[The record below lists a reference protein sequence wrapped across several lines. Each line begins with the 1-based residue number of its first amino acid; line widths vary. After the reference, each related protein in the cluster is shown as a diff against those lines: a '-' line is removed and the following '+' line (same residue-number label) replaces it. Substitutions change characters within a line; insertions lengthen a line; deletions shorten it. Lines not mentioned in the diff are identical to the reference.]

1 MTSPRLLHPDDADDS
16 DSSSDGTCLPVKV
29 LPRRSATVSPRM
41 RGVLRE
47 SRLDAGERKRRR
59 SMVKNSRDSS
69 IVRRR
74 LRKTSSE
81 PNVEG
86 VGMIDI
92 IALSKLLNSIPK
104 FTTNQQ
110 QMSTEIEE
118 LRDAAKSIQ
127 SLQRVLKM
135 PQHSSDRG
143 VFSDADESSIAAD
156 SSVDGRVSGISTR
169 LGHPRGVMQFLPSMG
184 NDVFVSAPHTYRGG
198 RTSLSRKTSAPDAF
212 ISLSDTLT
220 TPEPQINPKSPRASS
235 SREASLPLCNTDCS
249 SSSGPRRSRRR
260 GVVDDLFS
268 SSLDGKSSES
278 LAGVSRFS
286 KLLRSFRS
294 GQSSPERHPT
304 ISWRPFGFSESAGEE
319 CRMEDSLLQADILL
333 WKKRSRASLRKHFS
347 VRNLAAR
354 ELYDTEKSFVEG
366 LEFLVSKYMRPL
378 RQPLECTLIESGLA
392 DKIFYKVP
400 EVLAHHQV
408 LLAALSSRIE
418 EWDKDTVIGDVL
430 LAHFSKQSMIET
442 YISFVDNFKFAKAAI
457 SQARG
462 KPSFEKYY
470 NRCCRDHRN
479 KLDLDSLLISPIQRV
494 PRYELLV
501 KQLIKHT
508 PTEHA
513 DHEVLLRTQRHIH
526 NLAVAINQHKEAN
539 EQMEQ
544 RLREI
549 EAIVDGLDDLVST
562 GRNLVRYD
570 VVQMRC
576 RGDEKRQRCV
586 FTLSDQLVLTS
597 VRRKNPTRNVKL
609 ITQSVDFLDNNRF
622 KLIIK
627 IALDDVEIAKDTLSI
642 LQETEQTIDVVR
654 EDEKVIRKVMEL
666 ANLIKGNKEKLMAVL
681 DEMACENNVR
691 LRTLND
697 QMVSNPD
704 LTTVHLAVATSNGVE
719 TVPLEFGSAEKRAVW
734 ETAFREAKTALINQ
748 QISAPPAK
756 IKAVIAHQTRA
767 GLQLSA
773 ATVVPGKRP
782 DSTPYIWLF
791 ASDGFSGQVAVVSLE
806 SGDPC
811 IESCS
816 GIGNA
821 TVTAA
826 CTVPPSPRKRKPRKS
841 RSQSQKSLDRLAR
854 TETFFDRNSS
864 GESSESDDDSSPG
877 QTTVWIGNE
886 DGEVFVVNSTERV
899 RTRARERVARLP
911 YPVTAIT
918 CVAGN
923 VYVATASPTK
933 VQLLRFFTSTD
944 GTWELDSPTTVAHS
958 LLQPILAMCQVGRRL
973 ILTSGHQLHVMDT
986 EGAVW
991 EKPVDVVPTSDSLHL
1006 LATTGSV
1013 LFCCGRRSTSVH
1025 VVDAFSLKI
1034 LNHFS
1039 IAACVRT
1046 QLTGREDIIRE
1057 HKMGCLRIT
1066 CITVATSQL
1075 WIGTSAG
1082 FVISTPLHCAK
1093 TQPIPP
1099 LTVCEMGH
1107 AGPCRILLSVSVV
1120 MNRKAK
1126 RMSLNVPSQQSSKFL
1141 VVSGGE
1147 GLDDRNG
1154 SQDPA
1159 NDAVNHLIFWK
1170 FPQLCDAN

>member
-1 MTSPRLLHPDDADDS
+1 MLELAIEDDS
-16 DSSSDGTCLPVKV
+16 DSG
-29 LPRRSATVSPRM
+29 
-41 RGVLRE
+41 
-47 SRLDAGERKRRR
+47 GE
-59 SMVKNSRDSS
+59 D
-69 IVRRR
+69 
-74 LRKTSSE
+74 
-81 PNVEG
+81 
-86 VGMIDI
+86 
-92 IALSKLLNSIPK
+92 
-104 FTTNQQ
+104 
-110 QMSTEIEE
+110 MSTEIEE

-169 LGHPRGVMQFLPSMG
+169 LGHPRGQ
-184 NDVFVSAPHTYRGG
+184 
-198 RTSLSRKTSAPDAF
+198 
-212 ISLSDTLT
+212 T
-220 TPEPQINPKSPRASS
+220 T
-235 SREASLPLCNTDCS
+235 
-249 SSSGPRRSRRR
+249 
-260 GVVDDLFS
+260 S

-333 WKKRSRASLRKHFS
+333 WRKRSRASLRKHFS

-791 ASDGFSGQVAVVSLE
+791 SSDGFSGQVAVVSLE

-944 GTWELDSPTTVAHS
+944 GTWELDSPATVAHS
-958 LLQPILAMCQVGRRL
+958 LLQPILAMCQ
-973 ILTSGHQLHVMDT
+973 
-986 EGAVW
+986 
-991 EKPVDVVPTSDSLHL
+991 KPVDVVPTSDSLHL

-1046 QLTGREDIIRE
+1046 QLTGKNDCMPVASTTQNISKIYVFVHLIHGLLGLQKRAARRSAGREDIIRE

-1159 NDAVNHLIFWK
+1159 NDAIEWK
-1170 FPQLCDAN
+1170 EDGVQRVLEGAQSKENSRMKVLV

>member
-1 MTSPRLLHPDDADDS
+1 I
-16 DSSSDGTCLPVKV
+16 
-29 LPRRSATVSPRM
+29 
-41 RGVLRE
+41 
-47 SRLDAGERKRRR
+47 
-59 SMVKNSRDSS
+59 N
-69 IVRRR
+69 
-74 LRKTSSE
+74 
-81 PNVEG
+81 
-86 VGMIDI
+86 I

-104 FTTNQQ
+104 FTAGQPQ
-110 QMSTEIEE
+110 DDSDSGGEDMSTEIEE

-184 NDVFVSAPHTYRGG
+184 NDVFASAPHTYRGG
-198 RTSLSRKTSAPDAF
+198 RTSLPRKSSAPESEF
-212 ISLSDTLT
+212 ISLNDVLT
-220 TPEPQINPKSPRASS
+220 NSEKPSCSISPRGGSTRSAIHPKIKTDEYDSSASKMI
-235 SREASLPLCNTDCS
+235 
-249 SSSGPRRSRRR
+249 RSRRR

-268 SSLDGKSSES
+268 ASLDGKNSES

-304 ISWRPFGFSESAGEE
+304 ISWRSFGFSESAGEE
-319 CRMEDSLLQADILL
+319 CRMEDSLLQADVLL
-333 WKKRSRASLRKHFS
+333 WKKRSRASLRKHLS

-366 LEFLVSKYMRPL
+366 LEFLVTKYMRPL
-378 RQPLECTLIESGLA
+378 RQPLECTLIEPGLA

-418 EWDKDTVIGDVL
+418 EWHKDSVIGDVL

-442 YISFVDNFKFAKAAI
+442 YISFVDNFKFAKTAI
-457 SQARG
+457 TQARG
-462 KPSFEKYY
+462 KPSFEKYE
-470 NRCCRDHRN
+470 
-479 KLDLDSLLISPIQRV
+479 LLI
-494 PRYELLV
+494 

-513 DHEVLLRTQRHIH
+513 DHEVLLRAQRHIH
-526 NLAVAINQHKEAN
+526 NLAVAINQHKEAH

-597 VRRKNPTRNVKL
+597 VRRKNPTRSAKL
-609 ITQSVDFLDNNRF
+609 ITQSADFLDNNRF

-654 EDEKVIRKVMEL
+654 EDEKVIRKVIEL
-666 ANLIKGNKEKLMAVL
+666 ASLIKGNKEKLMTVL
-681 DEMACENNVR
+681 DEMACDNSMR

-697 QMVSNPD
+697 QMLSNPD

-734 ETAFREAKTALINQ
+734 ETAFREAKSALINQ
-748 QISAPPAK
+748 QISAPPAQ
-756 IKAVIAHQTRA
+756 IKSVVAHQTRA
-767 GLQLSA
+767 GLQLCA

-782 DSTPYIWLF
+782 DAAPFIWLF
-791 ASDGFSGQVAVVSLE
+791 ASDKFSGQVAVVSLE
-806 SGDPC
+806 NGDPC
-811 IESCS
+811 IESCA

-821 TVTAA
+821 AVTAA
-826 CTVPPSPRKRKPRKS
+826 CTVPPPPRKRKRKT
-841 RSQSQKSLDRLAR
+841 RSQKSLDHMTRA
-854 TETFFDRNSS
+854 ETFFDRRSS
-864 GESSESDDDSSPG
+864 GESSESDDETSSG
-877 QTTVWIGNE
+877 QATVWIGND

-911 YPVTAIT
+911 YPVTAIAFA
-918 CVAGN
+918 AGY

-933 VQLLRFFTSTD
+933 VQLLRFHSSSD
-944 GTWELDSPTTVAHS
+944 GAWELDSPATIAHS
-958 LLQPILAMCQVGRRL
+958 LLRPILAMCQVGKRIL
-973 ILTSGHQLHVMDT
+973 LTSGHQLLAMDT
-986 EGAVW
+986 EGTTW
-991 EKPVDVVPTSDSLHL
+991 ERALDVVPTSDSLQL
-1006 LATTGSV
+1006 MGASGSA
-1013 LFCCGRRSTSVH
+1013 LFCCGKRSTSVH
-1025 VVDAFSLKI
+1025 VVDAFSLKV

-1046 QLTGREDIIRE
+1046 QLAGREDIIRE
-1057 HKMGCLRIT
+1057 HKMGCLRIS

-1082 FVISTPLHCAK
+1082 FVISTPVHCAK
-1093 TQPIPP
+1093 TQPTPP
-1099 LTVCEMGH
+1099 LSVCEMGH
-1107 AGPCRILLSVSVV
+1107 AGPCRVLLPISVA

-1126 RMSLNVPSQQSSKFL
+1126 RMSLNVPSQQASQFL
-1141 VVSGGE
+1141 VASGGD

-1154 SQDPA
+1154 TQDPA